1 LVYLPLDF
9 WKPFTIQLVNIYSK
23 KQRWKLLLF
32 VAAMAIV
39 IASLIYTNTL
49 VNKIAAEERKKVRLW
64 ADAIRKKANLVRYTN
79 ELFNKIKIEER
90 KKVELWAS
98 GTKQLANSNL
108 EMGDLSFLLEVV
120 RNNETVPVI
129 LVDKNGAIIDSRNLD
144 PQKQNDPEYLKKEMA
159 EMAALQPPIV
169 IDYYKGQKNYV
180 YYKDSRL
187 FSELKNVLDDLSS
200 SFMSEV
206 AINSASVPVIYTDS
220 SKQQVLGSGNIDTLK
235 MKNIEFVKEKIASMS
250 TQNPPIEIELGD
262 KVKNYIFYQDSF
274 LLTQL
279 KYYPFVQFGV
289 VGIFLLVAYT
299 LFSTSRKAEQ
309 NQVWVGMAKET
320 AHQLGTPLSSLIAW
334 IEYLKTKG
342 VDEQTISEVRQD
354 VSRLETIT
362 ERFSKIGA
370 MPVLQKEDMVKVLEK
385 SVNYIKSRTSK
396 NVHFSINNTSN
407 YPVFAALN
415 VPLFEWVIENICKNA
430 VDAMTGNGSVTIEI
444 ADQTQYV
451 YVDITDSGKG
461 IPKSK
466 FKTVFE
472 PGYTTKQRGWGLGL
486 SLSKRIIEIYHNGK
500 IFVKRSEPDKGTTFR
515 IVLNK

>member
-1 LVYLPLDF
+1 
-9 WKPFTIQLVNIYSK
+9 VNIYSK

-32 VAAMAIV
+32 IAAMVIV
-39 IASLIYTNTL
+39 TASLIYTNTL
-49 VNKIAAEERKKVRLW
+49 VNKIAKEERNKVKLW
-64 ADAIRKKANLVRYTN
+64 ADAIQKKANLVKYTN
-79 ELFNKIKIEER
+79 DLFNKIKSEER
-90 KKVELWAS
+90 KKVELWAK
-98 GTKQLANSNL
+98 GTKQLANPNL
-108 EMGDLSFLLEVV
+108 EMGDLSFMFEVV

-129 LVDKNGAIIDSRNLD
+129 LVDNDNNIIASRNLD
-144 PQKQNDPEYLKKEMA
+144 SLKQNNKEYLIQEMQ
-159 EMAALQPPIV
+159 EMAAKQPPIV
-169 IDYYKGQKNYV
+169 IDLYRGQKNYL

-187 FSELKNVLDDLSS
+187 FSELKIVLDDLIR
-200 SFMSEV
+200 SFISEV

-220 SKQQVLGSGNIDTLK
+220 SQQNVIAFGNIDSISINNLDY
-235 MKNIEFVKEKIASMS
+235 VKRTIVSMAAE
-250 TQNPPIEIELGD
+250 NKPIEIELGD
-262 KVKNYIFYQDSF
+262 KEKNYIFYQDSF

-289 VGIFLLVAYT
+289 IGIFLLIAYT

-370 MPVLQKEDMVKVLEK
+370 MPVLQKEDIIVVLEK
-385 SVNYIKSRTSK
+385 SVNYIKTRTSK
-396 NVHFSINNTSN
+396 NVIFSINNTSN
-407 YPVFAALN
+407 YPVLAALN

-430 VDAMTGNGSVTIEI
+430 VDAMTGKGSVAIEI
-444 ADQTQYV
+444 TDQTQFV

-472 PGYTTKQRGWGLGL
+472 PGFTTKQRGWGLGL

-500 IFVKRSEPDKGTTFR
+500 IFVKRSEPEKGTTFR